1 MEKNI
6 EKSKVSIKQEVND
19 FRNIHNDIV
28 DLYHKQHE
36 ERKELL
42 NKHNKVYLYI
52 YIYIIQD
59 TNIAFND
66 IRNLKEDL
74 ETTSKA
80 KQLQVSIEINKQK
93 DVVLQLLGT
102 VADNMYYWDLPDKY
116 VFQCGEFSGSSA
128 SQMSQIARII
138 TLSQDYLTN
147 YIVYIFVIYYYLF

>member
-52 YIYIIQD
+52 YIYII
-59 TNIAFND
+59 
-66 IRNLKEDL
+66 
-74 ETTSKA
+74 
-80 KQLQVSIEINKQK
+80 
-93 DVVLQLLGT
+93 
-102 VADNMYYWDLPDKY
+102 
-116 VFQCGEFSGSSA
+116 
-128 SQMSQIARII
+128 
-138 TLSQDYLTN
+138 
-147 YIVYIFVIYYYLF
+147 